1 MESKNQKTSHGGS
14 KQTNIDYDPRSDRK
28 AVIIADTYTNLL
40 SPIKDE
46 ISEVLLPVCNVPII
60 EYLLDFLFS
69 NSISEI
75 IICSS
80 KNSETLRNYLKRHF
94 PKSNNIKLIVSD
106 EFQDMGDCI
115 RKINSEKLITND
127 FVLVRGLII
136 ANFNL
141 EKAFDYH
148 LAKKK
153 EDPYVILT
161 SIMKKYKNDKFVKTK
176 YDENFMVVNKNTNQI
191 LQYESLR
198 DSSTIT
204 LNENVK
210 LTLSKP
216 KSGNEQPSASQ
227 YEIKTNLFDSFIDI
241 CAPDV
246 LNHFADNF
254 DYHSIRDDL
263 YRNIIVNEIFSDKF
277 ILYALNENDYL
288 GIVKN
293 FESYLKVN
301 LEIINRWGHPITLEN
316 LHISAKLKTS
326 FKVRNPNIYTDGANV
341 FIDSKVKNL
350 SSAVLG
356 SEAKIGEFSE
366 VTGSVIG
373 KEVSIGKKCKIKNS
387 IIMEGVS
394 IKDDVVIE
402 NSIIGKNVEI
412 QSKCVLKNCYV
423 ANNLV
428 LNFAAEEESP
438 KVIENMRIKLDLNND
453 SNLDASLSDESS
465 DLYGDGN
472 NDKDPSG
479 RNESTRK
486 FDNDKND
493 EEILTSDKNI
503 TKLEML
509 DNETFLM
516 NLEDRDYM
524 FTCID
529 KKETCVEDSNI
540 NDIQDD
546 MNELDDDFTE
556 SEQEEQE
563 VEENFE
569 DEMKIIVQS
578 GIDDPDKISD
588 IVQEIMALKFS
599 FKYKTFSDSN
609 HYFKICLS
617 FYLFFHKNLLYL
629 ASISALHPIFS
640 DFIDRNLANSEKI
653 GRSHLQSL
661 LKLLQNWDPFL
672 QRIVPSEKEKLE
684 LIAVI
689 EDLCSELEKLRDAF
703 HIIIQ
708 YLNSELKVID
718 EKTLIDWSQASG
730 SSYVLMEGYHEIDPS
745 QHKKFVEKLEK
756 YISQLSS

>member
-1 MESKNQKTSHGGS
+1 MESKNQKYQGGS
-14 KQTNIDYDPRSDRK
+14 KQTNIDYDPRTERK
-28 AVIIADTYTNLL
+28 AVIIADTFTNLL

-46 ISEVLLPVCNVPII
+46 LSEVLLPVCNVPIL

-80 KNSETLRNYLKRHF
+80 KNSETLRNYIKRHYS
-94 PKSNNIKLIVSD
+94 KLNNIKLIVSD

-127 FVLVRGLII
+127 FVLVRGLVI

-176 YDENFMVVNKNTNQI
+176 YDENFMIVNKNTHQI

-210 LTLSKP
+210 LNLSKP
-216 KSGNEQPSASQ
+216 KSGNELPSANQ
-227 YEIKTNLFDSFIDI
+227 YEIKTNLFDTFIDI

-277 ILYALNENDYL
+277 ILYELNENDYL

-301 LEIINRWGHPITLEN
+301 LEIINRWAHPITLEN
-316 LHISAKLKTS
+316 LHISAKLKTT
-326 FKVRNPNIYTDGANV
+326 FKVRNPNVYTDGTDV
-341 FIDSKVKNL
+341 YIDSKVKNI

-356 SEAKIGEFSE
+356 SESEIGESSE
-366 VTGSVIG
+366 ITGSVIG
-373 KEVSIGKKCKIKNS
+373 KEVRIGKNCKINNS
-387 IIMEGVS
+387 IILQGVT
-394 IKDDVVIE
+394 IKDNVVIE
-402 NSIIGKNVEI
+402 NSIIGKGVEI
-412 QSKCVLKNCYV
+412 NSNIVLKKSYV

-428 LNFAAEEESP
+428 LNFADEECP
-438 KVIENMRIKLDLNND
+438 KILENMRIKLDLNSESEED
-453 SNLDASLSDESS
+453 ISLSDESS
-465 DLYGDGN
+465 DLYGDTNKDKEVISRSESLNCLN
-472 NDKDPSG
+472 NEK
-479 RNESTRK
+479 NE
-486 FDNDKND
+486 
-493 EEILTSDKNI
+493 EENILTSDKNLN
-503 TKLEML
+503 KLDMI

-524 FTCID
+524 FSCLDQKDTCD
-529 KKETCVEDSNI
+529 NDSYIQNMD
-540 NDIQDD
+540 NDID
-546 MNELDDDFTE
+546 EFDDDFTE
-556 SEQEEQE
+556 SEQEEE
-563 VEENFE
+563 EIEENFE
-569 DEMKIIVQS
+569 DEMKGIVQS

-609 HYFKICLS
+609 
-617 FYLFFHKNLLYL
+617 FY
-629 ASISALHPIFS
+629 
-640 DFIDRNLANSEKI
+640 
-653 GRSHLQSL
+653 SL
-661 LKLLQNWDPFL
+661 LFLLF
-672 QRIVPSEKEKLE
+672 R
-684 LIAVI
+684 
-689 EDLCSELEKLRDAF
+689 
-703 HIIIQ
+703 
-708 YLNSELKVID
+708 
-718 EKTLIDWSQASG
+718 
-730 SSYVLMEGYHEIDPS
+730 
-745 QHKKFVEKLEK
+745 
-756 YISQLSS
+756 